1 MFSTTNLKYQTKL
14 LLLVILAGVSAMAIL
29 ALRRYLQL
37 AISDSLLLVAGS
49 QLLLLEMGAASA
61 LFGEWVKKHRMAVL
75 VTFIVVGTGA
85 FWATVRQGREANA
98 SQERVINE
106 ITGGDTFCAFVA
118 DPTNNPTGL
127 YRLSVWVYGKYPM
140 NNVTATIQS
149 VAEPQPSFRN
159 VPVGN
164 GTLLPGFHPIDF
176 GVPVGKYVIV
186 IWSRTG
192 LITESLELKPA
203 TGQVAMQTIDVFSNG
218 EKLFSIDNN
227 GKPFVR
233 GQR

>member
-1 MFSTTNLKYQTKL
+1 MFSTTSLKLQARL
-14 LLLVILAGVSAMAIL
+14 LLLLGLAAGGTMAIL
-29 ALRRYLQL
+29 FLRRYLQL
-37 AISDSLLLVAGS
+37 TISDSLLWVAGS

-61 LFGEWVKKHRMAVL
+61 LFGEWVKRHRVFVL
-75 VTFIVVGTGA
+75 ISFIVVGIAA
-85 FWATVRQGREANA
+85 FCATVKQGRESDA
-98 SQERVINE
+98 SQQRVINE

-118 DPTNNPTGL
+118 DPTNTSSGVHQ
-127 YRLSVWVYGKYPM
+127 LSVWVYGKYPM

-149 VAEPQPSFRN
+149 VGDPQPNFYKLPLGS
-159 VPVGN
+159 
-164 GTLLPGFHPIDF
+164 GTLLPGFHLIDF

-192 LITESLELKPA
+192 LITETLELKP
-203 TGQVAMQTIDVFSNG
+203 TNGQAAMQTIDVSGNG

-233 GQR
+233 GQ